1 MFLIRLLMG
10 SLIMISWFL
19 LPATF
24 RIGSLMAVTFLLYH
38 WRVYHAPFVALV
50 REALEEQEIR

>member
-1 MFLIRLLMG
+1 
-10 SLIMISWFL
+10 MITWIL

-24 RIGSLMAVTFLLYH
+24 RIGILMAVTFLLYH

-50 REALEEQEIR
+50 REALEEDEIG